1 MGGRE
6 GGAGRWVEGRAVAV
20 GKGVRGGRG
29 GVAAAD
35 VSAPFGLE
43 TSYVKCIIFLL
54 ILLHLLPR
62 VTDGFRASVFIATLP
77 PG

>member
-1 MGGRE
+1 LKIQPFPVLTLLNIYSGTM
-6 GGAGRWVEGRAVAV
+6 AS
-20 GKGVRGGRG
+20 
-29 GVAAAD
+29 AD
-35 VSAPFGLE
+35 FSAPFGLE